1 MQRMLQDLRYGL
13 RALRKSPGF
22 ATIAVITLALGIGAN
37 TAVFGIVNA
46 LILRPYTFPQ
56 LDQLVILRASGA
68 NVTSEVKIAP
78 ADFLDLQRETSIFQG
93 LFAYR
98 LKESNLTAGGE
109 AEPVVT
115 CEVSPNFLDVI
126 GEKPLMGRDFA
137 REESES
143 GRNDAVIINHGFWLR
158 RLGGDLGVLGRS
170 IEIDGQKK
178 TIVGIMAA
186 GFNYPPAVDFWMP
199 LAITAPMKSQRNAQA
214 LQGASFQVIGRLRP
228 NLTLGQAQSLVQNFA
243 ARLQQQFPDT
253 HQARSFNLLRLREEQ
268 YMFTAPLFITLQIA
282 AVFVLLLASAN
293 LLNLLLARLIQKQ
306 KELALRTALGAN
318 RIRLAQL
325 FLGETLPLSLF
336 AGAIALA
343 VSFMTV
349 KLVRDSIPFDYTKWV
364 AGWASIQVDWRVT
377 IFAVLLTAVVALV
390 FALGGAVRGAQVDLN
405 HVLKETDGRSGGGGR
420 NRFRNMLAMAQVA
433 FATVLLAGAGL
444 MAQGFF
450 RLAGIYKTLDPA
462 NVLTAGLRLPQD
474 SYPDDTKI
482 RGFYQQF
489 LQRAAAIP
497 GVEAAGVVANP
508 PASNVDNPRTLF
520 AIEGQTILRESEAPS
535 ADLQSVSPGFFPSLK
550 IPVLRGRGVTEQDS
564 PESPAVAVISRT
576 MAQKFFAGSSAIGRR
591 MKIGRPGDA
600 VRWTTIVG
608 VVEDVQQ
615 NWWDGQA
622 RPVIYLPYL
631 QAPKRDMDF
640 TVRAHSSTLAL
651 ASELR
656 EAVRGLDAGVSLTG
670 LGTMDGSV
678 SDSLAPLRILGI
690 LMLVFAGVSLALAAL
705 GIYGM
710 LAHSVAQRKHEF
722 GVRLAL
728 GAQRE
733 DVLKL
738 VIRHSWK
745 LAAIGLAI
753 GLPLAYGLSRVMRSA
768 LFGVVEF
775 DAILFLGLA
784 LLVTFVALV
793 AAYFPARRAM
803 DADPIRALRSE

>member
-1 MQRMLQDLRYGL
+1 MRRMLQDLRYGL

-22 ATIAVITLALGIGAN
+22 ATITVITLALGIGAN

-68 NVTSEVKIAP
+68 SVTSEVKIAP

-109 AEPVVT
+109 AEPAVT
-115 CEVSPNFLDVI
+115 CEVSTNFFDVI
-126 GEKPLMGRDFA
+126 GERPLIGRAFSK
-137 REESES
+137 EEGES
-143 GRNDAVIINHGFWLR
+143 GRDDAVIINHGFWLR
-158 RLGGDLGVLGRS
+158 RLGGDRGVLGRAV
-170 IEIDGQKK
+170 EIDGQKK
-178 TIVGIMAA
+178 TVVGIMPA

-199 LAITAPMKSQRNAQA
+199 LAITAPMKSQRSAQA
-214 LQGASFQVIGRLRP
+214 PQGTSFQVIGRLRP
-228 NLTLGQAQSLVQNFA
+228 GLTLGQVQSQVQNFA

-253 HQARSFNLLRLREEQ
+253 HQGRSFNLLRLREEQ
-268 YMFTAPLFITLQIA
+268 YTFTAPLFITLQIA
-282 AVFVLLLASAN
+282 ALFVLLLASAN

-318 RIRLAQL
+318 RISLAQL

-336 AGAIALA
+336 AGVVALS

-349 KLVRDSIPFDYTKWV
+349 KLVRDGIPFDYTKWV

-377 IFAVLLTAVVALV
+377 LFAVLLTAVVALA
-390 FALGGAVRGAQVDLN
+390 FALGGAVRSTRVDLN
-405 HVLKETDGRSGGGGR
+405 DVLKETGGRSGGGGR
-420 NRFRNMLAMAQVA
+420 NRLRNMLAMAQVA

-450 RLAGIYKTLDPA
+450 HLADVYKTLDPA
-462 NVLTAGLRLPQD
+462 KVLTAGVRLPQGA
-474 SYPDDTKI
+474 YPDDTKI
-482 RGFYQQF
+482 RAFYQQF

-497 GVEAAGVVANP
+497 GVEAAGIVANP

-535 ADLQSVSPGFFPSLK
+535 ADLQSVSAGFFPSLK
-550 IPVLRGRGVTEQDS
+550 IPILRGRGVSEQDG
-564 PESPAVAVISRT
+564 PESPAIAVISRT
-576 MAQKFFAGSSAIGRR
+576 MGQKFFTGSTAIGRR
-591 MKIGRPGDA
+591 MKIGPPGAA

-640 TVRAHSSTLAL
+640 TVRAHSGTLAL
-651 ASELR
+651 ASEVR
-656 EAVRGLDAGVSLTG
+656 AAVRGLDPSVSLID

-690 LMLVFAGVSLALAAL
+690 LLLVFAGVSLTLAAL

-710 LAHSVAQRKHEF
+710 LSHSVAQRKHEF

-738 VIRHSWK
+738 VIRQSWK
-745 LAAIGLAI
+745 LAAIGLGI

-775 DAILFLGLA
+775 NAMLFIGLV
-784 LLVTFVALV
+784 LLVTAVALV
-793 AAYFPARRAM
+793 AAYVPARRAM
-803 DADPIRALRSE
+803 DADPIGALRSE